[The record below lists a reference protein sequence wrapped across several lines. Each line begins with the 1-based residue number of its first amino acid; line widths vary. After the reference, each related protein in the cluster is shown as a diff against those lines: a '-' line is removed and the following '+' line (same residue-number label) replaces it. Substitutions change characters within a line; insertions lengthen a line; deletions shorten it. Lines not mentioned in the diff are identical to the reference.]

1 MQINLDDVRIESGW
15 KEALRE
21 EFLSEY
27 FAKIKENLLAAKA
40 REIVYPP
47 GNLIFNAFN
56 LTPFERVR
64 AVILGQD
71 PYHGAHQAM
80 GLSFSVPHGVRI
92 PPSLVNIYK
101 EIKSD
106 LGISEPASGDLS
118 YWAKQGVLLL
128 NASLS
133 VGANRANSH
142 SGFGWQIF
150 TDAVIKILSARRQN
164 LVFMLWGNFAKAKSA
179 LIDAQRHLIL
189 TAAHPSPLAG
199 GAFFGCRHFS
209 RCNEYL
215 RAHGLGEID
224 WDLNHGADKMYF
236 K

>member
-27 FAKIKENLLAAKA
+27 FVKIKENLLAAKA
-40 REIVYPP
+40 CEIVYPP

-80 GLSFSVPHGVRI
+80 GLSFSVPRGVRI

-224 WDLNHGADKMYF
+224 WDLNHGAD
-236 K
+236 

>member
-1 MQINLDDVRIESGW
+1 MQINLDDVRIENGW

-80 GLSFSVPHGVRI
+80 GLSFSVPRGVRI

-106 LGISEPASGDLS
+106 LGISEPESGDLS

-150 TDAVIKILSARRQN
+150 TDAVIKILSARRQS

-179 LIDAQRHLIL
+179 LIDAQKHLIL

-224 WDLNHGADKMYF
+224 WDLNHGAD
-236 K
+236 

>member
-80 GLSFSVPHGVRI
+80 GLSFSVPRGVRI

-142 SGFGWQIF
+142 SGFGWQVF
-150 TDAVIKILSARRQN
+150 TDAVIKILSARRQS

-179 LIDAQRHLIL
+179 LIDAQKHLIL

-224 WDLNHGADKMYF
+224 WDLNHGAD
-236 K
+236 

>member
-80 GLSFSVPHGVRI
+80 GLSFSVPRGVRI

-106 LGISEPASGDLS
+106 LGISEPESGDLS

-150 TDAVIKILSARRQN
+150 TNAVIKILSARRQN

-179 LIDAQRHLIL
+179 LIDAQKHLIL

-224 WDLNHGADKMYF
+224 WDLNHGAD
-236 K
+236 

>member
-106 LGISEPASGDLS
+106 LGISEPESGDLS

-150 TDAVIKILSARRQN
+150 TDAVIKILSARRQS

-199 GAFFGCRHFS
+199 GAFFGCKHFS

-224 WDLNHGADKMYF
+224 WDLNHGAD
-236 K
+236 

>member
-80 GLSFSVPHGVRI
+80 GLSFSVPRGVRI

-106 LGISEPASGDLS
+106 LGISEPESGDLS

-142 SGFGWQIF
+142 SGFGWQVF

-179 LIDAQRHLIL
+179 LIDAQKHLIL

-224 WDLNHGADKMYF
+224 WDLNHGAD
-236 K
+236 

>member
-179 LIDAQRHLIL
+179 LIDAQKHLIL

-199 GAFFGCRHFS
+199 GAFFGCKHFS

-224 WDLNHGADKMYF
+224 WDLNHGAD
-236 K
+236 

>member
-1 MQINLDDVRIESGW
+1 MQINLDDVRIENGW

-106 LGISEPASGDLS
+106 LGISEPESGDLS

-150 TDAVIKILSARRQN
+150 TDAVIKILSARRQS

-224 WDLNHGADKMYF
+224 WDLNHGAD
-236 K
+236 

>member
-80 GLSFSVPHGVRI
+80 GLSFSVPRGVRI

-106 LGISEPASGDLS
+106 LGISEPESGDLS

-150 TDAVIKILSARRQN
+150 TDAVIKILSAKRQN

-199 GAFFGCRHFS
+199 GAFFGCKHFS

-224 WDLNHGADKMYF
+224 WDLNHGAD
-236 K
+236 

>member
-80 GLSFSVPHGVRI
+80 GLSFSVPRGVRI

-106 LGISEPASGDLS
+106 LGISEPESGDLS

-179 LIDAQRHLIL
+179 LIDAQKHLIL

-224 WDLNHGADKMYF
+224 WDLNHGAN
-236 K
+236 

>member
-80 GLSFSVPHGVRI
+80 GLSFSVPRGVRI

-189 TAAHPSPLAG
+189 IAAHPSPLAG

-224 WDLNHGADKMYF
+224 WDLNHGAD
-236 K
+236 

>member
-15 KEALRE
+15 KEVLRE

-71 PYHGAHQAM
+71 PYHGAYQAM

-199 GAFFGCRHFS
+199 GAFFGCKHFS

-224 WDLNHGADKMYF
+224 WDLNHGAD
-236 K
+236 

>member
-80 GLSFSVPHGVRI
+80 GLSFSVPCGVRI

-199 GAFFGCRHFS
+199 GAFFGCKHFS

-224 WDLNHGADKMYF
+224 WDLNHGAN
-236 K
+236 

>member
-27 FAKIKENLLAAKA
+27 FARIKENLLAAKA

-80 GLSFSVPHGVRI
+80 GLSFSVPRGVRI

-189 TAAHPSPLAG
+189 TSPLAG

-224 WDLNHGADKMYF
+224 WDLNHGAD
-236 K
+236 

>member
-27 FAKIKENLLAAKA
+27 FAKIKENLLTAKA

-106 LGISEPASGDLS
+106 LDISEPASGDLS

-224 WDLNHGADKMYF
+224 WDLNHGAD
-236 K
+236 

>member
-106 LGISEPASGDLS
+106 LGISEPESGDLS

-199 GAFFGCRHFS
+199 GAFFGCKHFS

-224 WDLNHGADKMYF
+224 WDLNHGAN
-236 K
+236 

>member
-80 GLSFSVPHGVRI
+80 GLSFSVPRGVRI

-150 TDAVIKILSARRQN
+150 TDAVIKILSARQQN

-224 WDLNHGADKMYF
+224 WDLNHGAG
-236 K
+236 

>member
-1 MQINLDDVRIESGW
+1 MQINLDAVRIESGW

-80 GLSFSVPHGVRI
+80 GLSFSVPRGVRI

-199 GAFFGCRHFS
+199 GAFFGCKHFS

-224 WDLNHGADKMYF
+224 WDLNHGAD
-236 K
+236 

>member
-80 GLSFSVPHGVRI
+80 GLSFSVPRGVRI

-106 LGISEPASGDLS
+106 LGISEPESGDLS

-150 TDAVIKILSARRQN
+150 TDAVIKILSARRQS

-179 LIDAQRHLIL
+179 LIDAQKHLIL

-199 GAFFGCRHFS
+199 GAFFGCKHFS

-224 WDLNHGADKMYF
+224 WDLNHGAN
-236 K
+236 

>member
-150 TDAVIKILSARRQN
+150 TDAVIKILSARRQS

-189 TAAHPSPLAG
+189 PAAHPSPLAG

-224 WDLNHGADKMYF
+224 WDLNHGAD
-236 K
+236 

>member
-179 LIDAQRHLIL
+179 LINAQRHLIL

-224 WDLNHGADKMYF
+224 WDLNHGAD
-236 K
+236 

>member
-71 PYHGAHQAM
+71 PYHGAYQAM
-80 GLSFSVPHGVRI
+80 GLSFSVPRGVRI

-199 GAFFGCRHFS
+199 GAFFGCKHFS

-215 RAHGLGEID
+215 RAHGLGEVD
-224 WDLNHGADKMYF
+224 WDLNHGTD
-236 K
+236 

>member
-1 MQINLDDVRIESGW
+1 MQINLDDVRIENGW

-80 GLSFSVPHGVRI
+80 GLSFSVPRGVRI

-106 LGISEPASGDLS
+106 LGISEPESGDLS

-209 RCNEYL
+209 KCNEYL
-215 RAHGLGEID
+215 RAHGMGEID
-224 WDLNHGADKMYF
+224 WDLNHGAD
-236 K
+236 

>member
-106 LGISEPASGDLS
+106 LGISEPESGDLS

-224 WDLNHGADKMYF
+224 WDLNHGAN
-236 K
+236 

>member
-80 GLSFSVPHGVRI
+80 GLSFSVPRGVRI

-106 LGISEPASGDLS
+106 LGISEPESGDLS

-150 TDAVIKILSARRQN
+150 TDAVIKILSARRQS

-199 GAFFGCRHFS
+199 GAFFGCKHFS

-215 RAHGLGEID
+215 RVHGLGEID
-224 WDLNHGADKMYF
+224 WDLNHGAY
-236 K
+236 

>member
-80 GLSFSVPHGVRI
+80 GLSFSVPRGVRI

-150 TDAVIKILSARRQN
+150 TDAVIKILSARRQS

-199 GAFFGCRHFS
+199 GAFFGCKHFS

-215 RAHGLGEID
+215 RAHGMGEID
-224 WDLNHGADKMYF
+224 WDLNHGAD
-236 K
+236 

>member
-150 TDAVIKILSARRQN
+150 TDAVIKILSARRQS

-199 GAFFGCRHFS
+199 GAFFGCKHFS

-224 WDLNHGADKMYF
+224 WNLNHGAD
-236 K
+236 

>member
-215 RAHGLGEID
+215 RAHGMGEID
-224 WDLNHGADKMYF
+224 WDLNHGVD
-236 K
+236 

>member
-27 FAKIKENLLAAKA
+27 FARIKENLLAAKA

-80 GLSFSVPHGVRI
+80 GLSFSVPRGVRI

-106 LGISEPASGDLS
+106 LGISEPESGDLS

-164 LVFMLWGNFAKAKSA
+164 LVFMLWGNFAKAKSV
-179 LIDAQRHLIL
+179 LIDTQRHLIL

-224 WDLNHGADKMYF
+224 WDLNHGAD
-236 K
+236 

>member
-215 RAHGLGEID
+215 CAHGLGEID
-224 WDLNHGADKMYF
+224 WDLNHGAD
-236 K
+236 

>member
-80 GLSFSVPHGVRI
+80 GLSFSVPRGVRI

-215 RAHGLGEID
+215 RAHGPGEID
-224 WDLNHGADKMYF
+224 WDLNHGAD
-236 K
+236 

>member
-1 MQINLDDVRIESGW
+1 MQINLDDVRIEGGW

-164 LVFMLWGNFAKAKSA
+164 LVFMLWGNFAKAKSV
-179 LIDAQRHLIL
+179 LIDAQKHLIL

-224 WDLNHGADKMYF
+224 WDLNHGAD
-236 K
+236 

>member
-199 GAFFGCRHFS
+199 GAFFGCKHFS

-224 WDLNHGADKMYF
+224 WDLNHSAD
-236 K
+236 

>member
-1 MQINLDDVRIESGW
+1 MQINLNDVRIESGW

-150 TDAVIKILSARRQN
+150 TDAVIKILSARRQS

-179 LIDAQRHLIL
+179 LIDAQKHLIL

-199 GAFFGCRHFS
+199 GAFFGCKHFS

-224 WDLNHGADKMYF
+224 WDLNHGAD
-236 K
+236 

>member
-27 FAKIKENLLAAKA
+27 FAKIKENLLAAKV

-150 TDAVIKILSARRQN
+150 TDAVIKILSARRQS

-224 WDLNHGADKMYF
+224 WDLNHGAG
-236 K
+236 

>member
-1 MQINLDDVRIESGW
+1 MQINLDAVRIESGW

-71 PYHGAHQAM
+71 PYHSAHQAM

-150 TDAVIKILSARRQN
+150 TDAVIKILSARRQS
-164 LVFMLWGNFAKAKSA
+164 LVFMLWGNFAKAKST
-179 LIDAQRHLIL
+179 LIDAQKHLIL
-189 TAAHPSPLAG
+189 TAARPSPLAG

-215 RAHGLGEID
+215 HAHGLGEID
-224 WDLNHGADKMYF
+224 WDLNHGAD
-236 K
+236 

>member
-40 REIVYPP
+40 REIIYPP

-150 TDAVIKILSARRQN
+150 TDAVIKILSARRQS

-199 GAFFGCRHFS
+199 GAFFGCKHFS

-224 WDLNHGADKMYF
+224 WDLNHGAD
-236 K
+236 

>member
-150 TDAVIKILSARRQN
+150 TDAVIKILSARRQS

-199 GAFFGCRHFS
+199 GAFFGCKHFS

-215 RAHGLGEID
+215 RVHGLGEID
-224 WDLNHGADKMYF
+224 WDLNHGAD
-236 K
+236 